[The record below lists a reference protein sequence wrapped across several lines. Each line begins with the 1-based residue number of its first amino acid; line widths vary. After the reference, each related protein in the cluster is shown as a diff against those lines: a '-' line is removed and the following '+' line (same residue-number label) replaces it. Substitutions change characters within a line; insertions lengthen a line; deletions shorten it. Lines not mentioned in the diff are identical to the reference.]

1 LGPALA
7 FALGFLPLFFFPGG
21 APFFPGVTCDR
32 GEGGGDESNQMS
44 CVCSQKHPAAHMF
57 F

>member
-1 LGPALA
+1 MGPALA